1 MFSEIMVERV
11 KFVKLIYI
19 YDLIFSKISLS
30 LIHIV
35 WLRRLV
41 AGAKFKVWNFALTLA
56 GSCQANPF
64 WPSQWQI
71 YKHC

>member
-19 YDLIFSKISLS
+19 YDLIFRRFPSL

-35 WLRRLV
+35 
-41 AGAKFKVWNFALTLA
+41 
-56 GSCQANPF
+56 
-64 WPSQWQI
+64 
-71 YKHC
+71 

>member
-1 MFSEIMVERV
+1 MVERV

-35 WLRRLV
+35 
-41 AGAKFKVWNFALTLA
+41 
-56 GSCQANPF
+56 
-64 WPSQWQI
+64 
-71 YKHC
+71 